1 LDQTVRHKERFL
13 DAGAVVRA
21 DLSPTGSAAP
31 SSTARCGAA
40 ELAVAAERAQHRLLV
55 HPVGQRAPAEPV
67 CSASQTLS
75 TRPSG
80 PKLEGDMTS
89 LEVSL
94 DETTAK
100 RLEQAAERL
109 GVSTEELLRLSLQEK
124 LDRLDEAF
132 RSAADYVLDKNSEL
146 YRRLA

>member
-1 LDQTVRHKERFL
+1 
-13 DAGAVVRA
+13 
-21 DLSPTGSAAP
+21 
-31 SSTARCGAA
+31 
-40 ELAVAAERAQHRLLV
+40 
-55 HPVGQRAPAEPV
+55 
-67 CSASQTLS
+67 
-75 TRPSG
+75 
-80 PKLEGDMTS
+80 MTS